1 MLFALLGI
9 SLGLKPARGG
19 HSERFG
25 VSVAL
30 FFFYYS
36 LMRVGETL
44 AQRGKLNAFVAMSI
58 PDIVFMVLAFWFFY
72 RSAIRQRRPGPR
84 PRRHHLGSGRALRA
98 QQAGRV
104 RFRPRL
110 SPVMDRFIAG
120 QFFGPFMVCL
130 AAFTAAYLL
139 GDMFD
144 RFDDL
149 IRYGGLGLL
158 GLEYFA
164 LKLPLIIS
172 QVLPVACLAGVLLG
186 FALLNRSGEV
196 LACQQLGISR
206 LEMAVP
212 VLLVAVLISGFD
224 FLISETVVPAA
235 TREAKYIYAV
245 ELKKARPESGVCQP
259 AHLGA
264 RARRIYFGRQL
275 RQERR
280 APHRHHALPTR
291 RHLRAPGPA
300 ACDECANGTATTGS
314 RSDSNSMQIADGGT
328 VTKTGTNRLELGL
341 TPADFGLLRFDPE
354 EFSLWELDRYI
365 ADLRSKGLDPGGY
378 VVDRDLKY
386 AMPLAC
392 LIMAALGM
400 ALSLDPLPRNLSLGR
415 SFGLA
420 IVDRFCLLD
429 FARYHSALGRS
440 GLLPA
445 AVAAWVPNF
454 MFSMIAISIFLFGEE
469 R

>member
-1 MLFALLGI
+1 
-9 SLGLKPARGG
+9 
-19 HSERFG
+19 
-25 VSVAL
+25 
-30 FFFYYS
+30 
-36 LMRVGETL
+36 MRL
-44 AQRGKLNAFVAMSI
+44 
-58 PDIVFMVLAFWFFY
+58 
-72 RSAIRQRRPGPR
+72 
-84 PRRHHLGSGRALRA
+84 
-98 QQAGRV
+98 
-104 RFRPRL
+104 RPRL

-245 ELKKARPESGVCQP
+245 ELKKRD
-259 AHLGA
+259 L
-264 RARRIYFGRQL
+264 RAVFANRRIWVRVRDGFISVDNYDKKEERLTGITHYQLDGTFGLQDL
-275 RQERR
+275 Q
-280 APHRHHALPTR
+280 HAASAR
-291 RHLRAPGPA
+291 WDGHDWVEVGV
-300 ACDECANGTATTGS
+300 
-314 RSDSNSMQIADGGT
+314 NSMQIADGGT
-328 VTKTGTNRLELGL
+328 VTKTGANRLELGL

-420 IVDRFCLLD
+420 IVIG
-429 FARYHSALGRS
+429 FAYWTSLGITSALGRS

-454 MFSMIAISIFLFGEE
+454 MFSMIAFSIFLFGEE

>member
-1 MLFALLGI
+1 
-9 SLGLKPARGG
+9 
-19 HSERFG
+19 
-25 VSVAL
+25 
-30 FFFYYS
+30 
-36 LMRVGETL
+36 
-44 AQRGKLNAFVAMSI
+44 
-58 PDIVFMVLAFWFFY
+58 
-72 RSAIRQRRPGPR
+72 
-84 PRRHHLGSGRALRA
+84 
-98 QQAGRV
+98 
-104 RFRPRL
+104 
-110 SPVMDRFIAG
+110 
-120 QFFGPFMVCL
+120 
-130 AAFTAAYLL
+130 
-139 GDMFD
+139 
-144 RFDDL
+144 
-149 IRYGGLGLL
+149 L

-212 VLLVAVLISGFD
+212 VLIVAVLISGFD

-245 ELKKARPESGVCQP
+245 ELKKRD
-259 AHLGA
+259 L
-264 RARRIYFGRQL
+264 RAVFANRRIWVRVRDGFISVDNYDKKEERLTGITHYQLDGTFGLQDL
-275 RQERR
+275 Q
-280 APHRHHALPTR
+280 HAASAR
-291 RHLRAPGPA
+291 WDGHDWVEVGV
-300 ACDECANGTATTGS
+300 
-314 RSDSNSMQIADGGT
+314 NSMQIADGGT

-420 IVDRFCLLD
+420 IIIG
-429 FARYHSALGRS
+429 FAYWTSLGITSALGRS

>member
-1 MLFALLGI
+1 M
-9 SLGLKPARGG
+9 SL
-19 HSERFG
+19 
-25 VSVAL
+25 
-30 FFFYYS
+30 
-36 LMRVGETL
+36 
-44 AQRGKLNAFVAMSI
+44 
-58 PDIVFMVLAFWFFY
+58 
-72 RSAIRQRRPGPR
+72 
-84 PRRHHLGSGRALRA
+84 
-98 QQAGRV
+98 
-104 RFRPRL
+104 RPRL
-110 SPVMDRFIAG
+110 SPVMDRFIAM

-164 LKLPLIIS
+164 LKLPLIVS
-172 QVLPVACLAGVLLG
+172 QVLPVASLAGVLLG

-212 VLLVAVLISGFD
+212 VLVVATLVSGFN

-235 TREAKYIYAV
+235 TRQAKYIYSV
-245 ELKKARPESGVCQP
+245 ELKKRE
-259 AHLGA
+259 
-264 RARRIYFGRQL
+264 
-275 RQERR
+275 
-280 APHRHHALPTR
+280 
-291 RHLRAPGPA
+291 LRAVF
-300 ACDECANGTATTGS
+300 ANHRIWVRVRDGFVSVDTYDKGKAELKGLTHFQLNDSFELKDLAHAKSARWNGRTWS
-314 RSDSNSMQIADGGT
+314 ENDVRSYQIGDAGA
-328 VTKTGTNRLELGL
+328 VTKTAATYFDLGL

-354 EFSLWELDRYI
+354 EFSLWELNRYI

-420 IVDRFCLLD
+420 IVIG
-429 FARYHSALGRS
+429 FAYWTSLGITSALGRS

-445 AVAAWVPNF
+445 GVAAWIPNF
-454 MFSMIAISIFLFGEE
+454 MFAMIAVGIFMFGEE

>member
-1 MLFALLGI
+1 
-9 SLGLKPARGG
+9 
-19 HSERFG
+19 
-25 VSVAL
+25 
-30 FFFYYS
+30 
-36 LMRVGETL
+36 MRL
-44 AQRGKLNAFVAMSI
+44 
-58 PDIVFMVLAFWFFY
+58 
-72 RSAIRQRRPGPR
+72 
-84 PRRHHLGSGRALRA
+84 
-98 QQAGRV
+98 
-104 RFRPRL
+104 RPRL
-110 SPVMDRFIAG
+110 SPVMDRFIAM

-164 LKLPLIIS
+164 LKLPLIVS
-172 QVLPVACLAGVLLG
+172 QVLPVASLAGVLLG

-212 VLLVAVLISGFD
+212 VLVVATLVSGFN

-235 TREAKYIYAV
+235 TRQAKYIYSV
-245 ELKKARPESGVCQP
+245 ELKKRALRAVFANHRIWVRVRDGFVSVDTFDKGKAELKGLTHFQ
-259 AHLGA
+259 LNNDFELTDLA
-264 RARRIYFGRQL
+264 RAKTARW
-275 RQERR
+275 
-280 APHRHHALPTR
+280 
-291 RHLRAPGPA
+291 
-300 ACDECANGTATTGS
+300 NGHSWAEN
-314 RSDSNSMQIADGGT
+314 DVNSYQIGDAGA
-328 VTKTGTNRLELGL
+328 VTKTAASHFDLGL

-354 EFSLWELDRYI
+354 EFSLWELNRYI

-420 IVDRFCLLD
+420 IIIG
-429 FARYHSALGRS
+429 FAYWTSLGITSALGRS

-445 AVAAWVPNF
+445 GVAAWIPNF
-454 MFSMIAISIFLFGEE
+454 MFAMIAVGIFMFGEE

>member
-1 MLFALLGI
+1 
-9 SLGLKPARGG
+9 
-19 HSERFG
+19 
-25 VSVAL
+25 
-30 FFFYYS
+30 
-36 LMRVGETL
+36 MRL
-44 AQRGKLNAFVAMSI
+44 
-58 PDIVFMVLAFWFFY
+58 
-72 RSAIRQRRPGPR
+72 
-84 PRRHHLGSGRALRA
+84 
-98 QQAGRV
+98 
-104 RFRPRL
+104 RPRL

-164 LKLPLIIS
+164 LKLPLIVS
-172 QVLPVACLAGVLLG
+172 QVLPVASLAGVLLG

-212 VLLVAVLISGFD
+212 VLLVAILISGFD

-235 TREAKYIYAV
+235 TRQAKYIYAV
-245 ELKKARPESGVCQP
+245 ELKKHQ
-259 AHLGA
+259 L
-264 RARRIYFGRQL
+264 RAVFANRRIWVRVRDGFVSVDSFDKKAERLTGITHYQLDGDFGL
-275 RQERR
+275 KNLERASSAKWDGR
-280 APHRHHALPTR
+280 
-291 RHLRAPGPA
+291 
-300 ACDECANGTATTGS
+300 DWVETGL
-314 RSDSNSMQIADGGT
+314 NSFEIAEGGA
-328 VTKTGTNRLELGL
+328 VTKTGVTQLELGL

-420 IVDRFCLLD
+420 IIIG
-429 FARYHSALGRS
+429 FAYWTSLGITSALGRS

-445 AVAAWVPNF
+445 TVAAWIPNF

>member
-1 MLFALLGI
+1 M
-9 SLGLKPARGG
+9 
-19 HSERFG
+19 
-25 VSVAL
+25 
-30 FFFYYS
+30 
-36 LMRVGETL
+36 
-44 AQRGKLNAFVAMSI
+44 KL
-58 PDIVFMVLAFWFFY
+58 
-72 RSAIRQRRPGPR
+72 
-84 PRRHHLGSGRALRA
+84 
-98 QQAGRV
+98 
-104 RFRPRL
+104 RPRL

-164 LKLPLIIS
+164 LKLPLIVS
-172 QVLPVACLAGVLLG
+172 QVLPVASLAGVLLG

-212 VLLVAVLISGFD
+212 VLIVAVLISGFD
-224 FLISETVVPAA
+224 FFISETVVPAA
-235 TREAKYIYAV
+235 TRQAKYIYAV
-245 ELKKARPESGVCQP
+245 ELKKRQLKGVFANRRIWVRVRDGFISVDRFDKENLQLVGITHYQLDNAFGLKDLEHAASAKWNGHDWVESGLNSFQIGKG
-259 AHLGA
+259 GA
-264 RARRIYFGRQL
+264 VTKF
-275 RQERR
+275 
-280 APHRHHALPTR
+280 
-291 RHLRAPGPA
+291 
-300 ACDECANGTATTGS
+300 GTA
-314 RSDSNSMQIADGGT
+314 RF
-328 VTKTGTNRLELGL
+328 ELGL

-354 EFSLWELDRYI
+354 EFSLWELNRYI

-386 AMPLAC
+386 AMPLTC

-420 IVDRFCLLD
+420 IVIG
-429 FARYHSALGRS
+429 FAYWTSLGITSALGRS

-445 AVAAWVPNF
+445 VIAAWIPNF
-454 MFSMIAISIFLFGEE
+454 MFAMIAVSIFLFGEE

>member
-1 MLFALLGI
+1 
-9 SLGLKPARGG
+9 
-19 HSERFG
+19 
-25 VSVAL
+25 
-30 FFFYYS
+30 
-36 LMRVGETL
+36 MRL
-44 AQRGKLNAFVAMSI
+44 
-58 PDIVFMVLAFWFFY
+58 
-72 RSAIRQRRPGPR
+72 
-84 PRRHHLGSGRALRA
+84 
-98 QQAGRV
+98 
-104 RFRPRL
+104 RPRL
-110 SPVMDRFIAG
+110 SPVIDRFIAM

-164 LKLPLIIS
+164 LKLPLIVS
-172 QVLPVACLAGVLLG
+172 QVLPVASLAGVLLG

-212 VLLVAVLISGFD
+212 VLVVATLVSGFN

-235 TREAKYIYAV
+235 TRQAKYIYSV
-245 ELKKARPESGVCQP
+245 ELKKRELKAVFANHRIWVRVRDGFVSVDTFDKRKAELKGLTHFQ
-259 AHLGA
+259 LNNDFELTDLA
-264 RARRIYFGRQL
+264 RAKT
-275 RQERR
+275 
-280 APHRHHALPTR
+280 AKW
-291 RHLRAPGPA
+291 
-300 ACDECANGTATTGS
+300 NGHS
-314 RSDSNSMQIADGGT
+314 WSEKDVKSYQIGDAGA
-328 VTKTGTNRLELGL
+328 VTKTAATYFDLGL

-354 EFSLWELDRYI
+354 EFSLWELNRYI

-420 IVDRFCLLD
+420 IIIG
-429 FARYHSALGRS
+429 FAYWTSLGITSALGRS
-440 GLLPA
+440 GLLPPT
-445 AVAAWVPNF
+445 VAAWIPNF
-454 MFSMIAISIFLFGEE
+454 MFSMIAVGIFMFGEE